1 MITAL
6 ILAERGGEAL
16 GVTLASLV
24 PAVVAGIVG
33 DAVLIA
39 PRQDASV
46 ETIADG
52 VGASL
57 VALPH
62 GSDPWRAGAAVARRD
77 WLLCLEDGD
86 VLADG
91 WMRPLE
97 RFLATASATDP
108 AVARLRRSSAGRA
121 AAVRTA
127 IERWAGTRRPR
138 AGDLVHRAWLDGAR
152 QRVRPVAIR
161 ARIERDPDFG

>member
-57 VALPH
+57 VA
-62 GSDPWRAGAAVARRD
+62 AAVARRD